1 MNTAPLFDMSKAVP
15 IGAAQAAQPLFDM
28 SKATP
33 VSAPGNNPA
42 TTGAPDGVN
51 AQQPKGMAYNANGE
65 GTYKMLDPQ
74 GQPVD
79 IPFSNVEKAGAAGH
93 RFADQGT
100 LERYAR
106 DHAALPVDE
115 DAIDRYLD
123 GLPWYHPLK
132 LLDSVSEAPEKVAQN
147 LFTGAGAGV
156 ERTAAGVDR
165 LARGGGPLT
174 RPEEMLQ
181 EAAATPTKGV
191 AQGVGEAGENI
202 GEFIGMDGLFKLLGK
217 GAEMLPMAEKLKEA
231 TGVASILEKLPAPIQ
246 KIIKIGTTAVRQGMA
261 GGAQTYVK
269 TGGDTGAAVGA
280 GMTTAALGGA
290 LDAAGQGLSSAIAKR
305 ATTLEDV
312 GGVPTP
318 VSAEVRNARATPQQ
332 AAGQESIRNAARG
345 SLAGHLEEV
354 NESRAVPPS
363 APGLPASTGPY
374 EFNLRGVTPEEGTTG
389 RIAHPAAKFDPA
401 ASRVEGEG
409 KVGPQNRAEM
419 GSTAQTVPD
428 RMLKRVQA
436 YTPATE
442 GGAEAQA
449 DVARGGGVLKT
460 QDANIASA
468 HVANLN
474 KIVDGPEFEHMP
486 PAQQRQILEARADAM
501 KQLGEYHERVTANL
515 PNAGKPNF
523 LPVDIPATLK
533 KTGSY
538 TEAANQ
544 LDKLATDGYEHFN
557 DITGGKFN
565 AIRQANKD
573 AWAAYKGASGLE
585 AQAAAEKAVD
595 ETNRQMDQLMKDI
608 HGAVSPKELSG
619 FNDAFK
625 NAQKMKAVAA
635 AVDGSFT
642 GNASSSA
649 RSWEYRGFDGGRL
662 MNNMGRLQQRMGRG
676 PLERVVG
683 KDNLDTLFRVAELNR
698 TGTARA
704 KFGVAI
710 KPVVNGLMS
719 LHVGPIAAGA
729 YLGHMAGMPYEMGG
743 AAGWATAAATRRVMD
758 AVLTNPK
765 VAQNLIF
772 AIDSGANPD
781 HYGPMLATM
790 IQQQE
795 TETSRERQAEE
806 SNEGNEK

>member
-1 MNTAPLFDMSKAVP
+1 M
-15 IGAAQAAQPLFDM
+15 AAQAIDLSAGLVPKPSAQAAGGIDLSAGLMP
-28 SKATP
+28 K
-33 VSAPGNNPA
+33 APGNNPA
-42 TTGAPDGVN
+42 TAGAPDGVN
-51 AQQPKGMAYNANGE
+51 AQQPKGLAYNANGE

-79 IPFSNVEKAGAAGH
+79 IPFSNVEKARAAGH

-115 DAIDRYLD
+115 DAIHRYLD

-132 LLDSVSEAPEKVAQN
+132 LLDSVSEAPVKVAQN
-147 LFTGAGAGV
+147 LFTGVGAGV

-269 TGGDTGAAVGA
+269 TGGDTGAALGA
-280 GMTTAALGGA
+280 GATTAALGGT
-290 LDAAGQGLSSAIAKR
+290 LDAAGQGLSSTIAKR

-318 VSAEVRNARATPQQ
+318 VSADVRNARATPQQ

-363 APGLPASTGPY
+363 APGLPAFTGPY

-389 RIAHPAAKFDPA
+389 RIGQSAAKVPQA
-401 ASRVEGEG
+401 AFKPPQYTAESTPTRTIPGNEGATGADIRTE
-409 KVGPQNRAEM
+409 
-419 GSTAQTVPD
+419 T
-428 RMLKRVQA
+428 
-436 YTPATE
+436 TP
-442 GGAEAQA
+442 EAKA
-449 DVARGGGVLKT
+449 DVAKGGGVLKT

-474 KIVDGPEFEHMP
+474 KIVDGPDFEHLP

-585 AQAAAEKAVD
+585 AQGAAEKAVD

-662 MNNMGRLQQRMGRG
+662 MSNLSRLQQRMGRG

-729 YLGHMAGMPYEMGG
+729 YLGHMAGMPYEVGG